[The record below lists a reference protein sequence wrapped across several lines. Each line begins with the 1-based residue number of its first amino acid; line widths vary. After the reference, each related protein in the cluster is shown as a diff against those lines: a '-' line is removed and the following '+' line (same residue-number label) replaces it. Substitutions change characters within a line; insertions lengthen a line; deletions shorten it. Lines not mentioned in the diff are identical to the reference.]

1 MKGFKVSF
9 NIFAESQEEA
19 DMLSS
24 ELGKFIDNNAK
35 QGIAITANKAI
46 EAIKRWGN
54 NFLVNSYFRK

>member
-19 DMLSS
+19 DKLSV
-24 ELGKFIDNNAK
+24 ELGRFVDNNAK
-35 QGIAITANKAI
+35 QGIAITANKVS

-54 NFLVNSYFRK
+54 NFLVNSYLKK

>member
-19 DMLSS
+19 NKLSV
-24 ELGKFIDNNAK
+24 ELGRFIDNNAK
-35 QGIAITANKAI
+35 QGIAITANKVS

-54 NFLVNSYFRK
+54 NFLVNSYLKK

>member
-19 DMLSS
+19 DKLSV
-24 ELGKFIDNNAK
+24 ELGRFIDNNAK
-35 QGIAITANKAI
+35 QGIAITANKVS

-54 NFLVNSYFRK
+54 NFLVNSYLKK